1 MPLPDPHAIRA
12 RLSEVIGLIEQ
23 ALSHGESSSPWASG
37 QGPDLS
43 FVTHGG
49 GWGGELRVILGPARA
64 GKTALAATSVSR
76 LIREEENGRGVA
88 WFSLQE
94 SGARCALRLLCLATD
109 MPLARVMAG
118 DVFTRRDLH
127 HLSQAAAVLAKQ
139 PVFIDDASPQS
150 VRALRSRIQDWE
162 EDLNPR
168 LILIDSIE
176 ALTDN
181 NGNRWGSSLKACED
195 IAGALRRLA
204 NELDVLVV
212 CFASTPDES
221 AAASG
226 SPSLAGL
233 PDSLSPLVAE
243 ADSVLFL
250 QTRPHETGD
259 CVVAAALHALKQP
272 NGSDLAITP
281 LLFRPDL
288 LCFETV
294 ERLVGAK
301 PMNLIAVLRDF

>member
-1 MPLPDPHAIRA
+1 MSDLSTPLPDPHAIRA
-12 RLSEVIGLIEQ
+12 RLSEAIGLIEQ
-23 ALSHGESSSPWASG
+23 ALNRGKSSSPWVSG

-43 FVTHGG
+43 FVTDGG
-49 GWGGELRVILGPARA
+49 SGGELRVILGRARA
-64 GKTALAATSVSR
+64 GKTALAATLVSR
-76 LIREEENGRGVA
+76 LIKEEENGRGVA

-94 SGARCALRLLCLATD
+94 SGARCALRLLCLATR

-127 HLSQAAAVLAKQ
+127 HLSQAAATLAKQ

-150 VRALRSRIQDWE
+150 VRALRSRFQDWE

-181 NGNRWGSSLKACED
+181 NGNRWGSSLKASED

-212 CFASTPDES
+212 CFASTSVEP
-221 AAASG
+221 AAASEP
-226 SPSLAGL
+226 PSLKGL
-233 PDSLSPLVAE
+233 PESLSPLVAE
-243 ADSVLFL
+243 AGTVLFL
-250 QTRPHETGD
+250 QTRPHHPGD
-259 CVVAAALHALKQP
+259 CVAAAALHVRKQTDDWAP
-272 NGSDLAITP
+272 AITP
-281 LLFRPDL
+281 LLFRPNL
-288 LCFETV
+288 LRFETV
-294 ERLVGAK
+294 E
-301 PMNLIAVLRDF
+301 